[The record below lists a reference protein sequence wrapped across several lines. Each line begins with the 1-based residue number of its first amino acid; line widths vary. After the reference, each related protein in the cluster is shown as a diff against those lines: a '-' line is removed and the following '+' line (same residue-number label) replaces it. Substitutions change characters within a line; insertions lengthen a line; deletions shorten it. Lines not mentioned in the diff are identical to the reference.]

1 MVREPITE
9 THEPDV
15 PINWPEGHVGVALTE
30 DDQDECIEVTI
41 HGVRHYLHSSTAQ
54 ELSRMLS
61 ARIEEWNKIAQ
72 ASGFPGV

>member
-1 MVREPITE
+1 MVHERITE

-15 PINWPEGHVGVALTE
+15 PVNWPEGHVGVALTE

-72 ASGFPGV
+72 SSGFPGV